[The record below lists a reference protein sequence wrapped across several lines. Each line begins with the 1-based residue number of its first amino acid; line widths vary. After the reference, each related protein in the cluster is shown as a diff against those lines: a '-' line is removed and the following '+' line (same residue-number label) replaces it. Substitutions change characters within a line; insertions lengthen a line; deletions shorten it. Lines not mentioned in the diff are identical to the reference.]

1 MTNVDTMMSD
11 NAMTNVDTMIRN
23 NAMTAAGRD
32 DGARATVT
40 VCARC
45 YREREKARI
54 VAALL
59 ADSSLLVVSGPGMG
73 KTTLAGFVANELRER
88 GFRVAVVA
96 PHAGKQFLVE
106 LAEQLGCLSAS
117 LESKIPT
124 SARLQSLIA
133 DELRQR
139 TAFLLFDDAH
149 RLPVALRA
157 WLEELLVVGVNLALF
172 ATHPLK
178 RDVFLKLGRI
188 ELKPLDRQ
196 SIREIMANSARELG
210 LDLEPSKLSQLAERC
225 GGNPMLARRVVREE
239 HLGLDETAPDHTDWI
254 DGTPLLIA
262 GLMIFAVLR
271 FIGRGLHSTDLYLL
285 GGVLTVAVAVMRML
299 IMSLPR
305 TTNRIGQ

>member
-1 MTNVDTMMSD
+1 MTNVDAMMSD
-11 NAMTNVDTMIRN
+11 GVT
-23 NAMTAAGRD
+23 TAAAARD
-32 DGARATVT
+32 DGARVTVT

-45 YREREKARI
+45 YRENEKARI

-59 ADSSLLVVSGPGMG
+59 ANSSLLVVSGPGMG
-73 KTTLAGFVANELRER
+73 KTTLARFVAEELREG

-96 PHAGKQFLVE
+96 PRTGKQFLVE
-106 LAEQLGCLSAS
+106 LAEQLGCLSTS
-117 LESKIPT
+117 LDSKTPT
-124 SARLQSLIA
+124 SAQLQSLIA
-133 DELRQR
+133 DDLRR
-139 TAFLLFDDAH
+139 RAVFLLFDDAH
-149 RLPVALRA
+149 RLPVSVRA
-157 WLEELLVVGVNLALF
+157 WLEELLAAGVNMALF
-172 ATHPLK
+172 ATHPPK

-196 SIREIMANSARELG
+196 PIREVMAEAARELG
-210 LDLEPSKLSQLAERC
+210 LDLAPSKLSQLAERC

-285 GGVLTVAVAVMRML
+285 GGVLTVAVGIMRVL

-305 TTNRIGQ
+305 ATNRIGQ